1 MRGRIGLL
9 LLLLAIAAGLAYGF
23 LPRPIPVVL
32 ATAQRAPLEVT
43 VDEEGKTRVRERYA
57 VSAPVAGYA
66 RRIGLKV
73 GTPVH
78 AGQVVA
84 EIEPA
89 RSADLDPR
97 SRAQATAQLAAAKA
111 AYAAAREN
119 VHVAAAEE
127 RLAKQE
133 FDRSVS
139 LGQAH
144 FVSQSVV
151 DQARSRLQAGEAK
164 RLAAEQSAK
173 VAEQDVAAARAVLGQ
188 AVRLNTVRAGGL
200 VEVTSPING
209 RVLAVP
215 HESEGAV
222 QAGQSLIEIGN
233 PRSLEI
239 VVEVLSTAAVKIAP
253 GTPVRLVRWG
263 GEKPIEARVRAV
275 EPAGFT
281 KISALGVEEQRVR
294 VICDFTSPP
303 ALWQR
308 LADGYRVEAS
318 FVIWSSPDAL
328 QIPTDALFRHQDGWA
343 VFVMDQG
350 HARLRPIQV
359 GQRNGLHAQVL
370 SGLKAGDKVISRP
383 SDEIKDG
390 NRVKERSAG

>member
-1 MRGRIGLL
+1 MRGKIGLIL
-9 LLLLAIAAGLAYGF
+9 LVLAIAAGLAYGF
-23 LPRPIPVVL
+23 MPRPIPVVT
-32 ATAQRAPLEVT
+32 AVAQRGLLEVT

-66 RRIGLKV
+66 RRIDLKV
-73 GTPVH
+73 GDPVR

-111 AYAAAREN
+111 AFSAAQEN
-119 VHVAAAEE
+119 VRAAAAEE

-133 FDRSVS
+133 YDRTVA
-139 LGQAH
+139 LGQAR
-144 FVSQSVV
+144 FLSQSAV
-151 DQARSRLQAGEAK
+151 DQARSRLQAAQAN
-164 RLAAEQSAK
+164 RLAAGESAK
-173 VAEQDVAAARAVLGQ
+173 VAEHDVAAARAVLGH
-188 AVRLNTVRAGGL
+188 AAGFNAGKAAGL
-200 VEVTSPING
+200 VKVASPIDG
-209 RVLAVP
+209 SVLAVP
-215 HESEGAV
+215 HESEGSV
-222 QAGQSLIEIGN
+222 QAGQSLIEVGN

-239 VVEVLSTAAVKIAP
+239 VVEVLSTAGVKIAP
-253 GTPVRLVRWG
+253 GTPVRLERWG
-263 GEKPIEARVRAV
+263 GDQPLEARVREV

-294 VICDFTSPP
+294 VICDFTSP
-303 ALWQR
+303 AKLWQR

-328 QIPTDALFRHQDGWA
+328 QVPTDALFRYKDGWG
-343 VFVMDQG
+343 VFVMEQDR
-350 HARLRPIQV
+350 ARLRPVEV
-359 GQRNGLHAQVL
+359 GQRNGLHAQIL
-370 SGLKAGDKVISRP
+370 SGLKAGEKVISRP

-390 NRVKERSAG
+390 SRVKERSAG